1 METGARLPARCS
13 IVPGAGR
20 RRATDAPLSLQVV
33 HFLAAEVLSRELAER
48 PLSPQSIGTEDDQQ
62 PQAREPRDLLALPK
76 PTE

>member
-1 METGARLPARCS
+1 
-13 IVPGAGR
+13 
-20 RRATDAPLSLQVV
+20 V